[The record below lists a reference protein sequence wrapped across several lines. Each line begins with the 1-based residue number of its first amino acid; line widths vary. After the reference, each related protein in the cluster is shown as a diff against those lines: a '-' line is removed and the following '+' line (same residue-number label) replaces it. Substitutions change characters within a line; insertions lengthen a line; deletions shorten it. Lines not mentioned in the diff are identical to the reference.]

1 MSKCQE
7 RDLFPDPLYIYM
19 DFEKS
24 AMTTVKS
31 IIGDH
36 IIIRGCFYHLCQSTH
51 RKIQKLGLESE
62 YRTDETLSFFCGMMD
77 GLAFVPLCDM
87 DNAMTFL
94 RSVTPSNGKDILDY
108 FDKNYV
114 NGVSRNV
121 MRSNSQSQTRR
132 IEPRFPPETWNVN
145 QSTLSDE
152 ERTNNQCE
160 GWNHRFSNLVGNKH
174 PSIWVLIKKMKCEGA
189 ADETKLERWRVGS
202 WTSKTKS
209 QSSNNQIRL
218 KKLCEEY
225 RDGVRSLPDFIRAIS
240 FNIRCQP
247 I

>member
-1 MSKCQE
+1 M
-7 RDLFPDPLYIYM
+7 I
-19 DFEKS
+19 
-24 AMTTVKS
+24 AVKS

-36 IIIRGCFYHLCQSTH
+36 IVIRGCFYHLCQSTH
-51 RKIQKLGLESE
+51 RKIQKLGLENE
-62 YRTDETLSFFCGMMD
+62 YRTDDTLSFFCGMIN

-87 DNAMTFL
+87 GNALTFL
-94 RSVTPSNGKDILDY
+94 RSVTPSN
-108 FDKNYV
+108 V
-114 NGVSRNV
+114 NGVSREV
-121 MRSNSQSQTRR
+121 IRSNSKSQTRR

-174 PSIWVLIKKMKCEGA
+174 PSIWVLIKKMKCEVA

-202 WTSKTKS
+202 WTSKSKS
-209 QSSNNQIRL
+209 QSSNNQIQL

-225 RDGVRSLPDFIRAIS
+225 RDGVRSLPDFIKAIS

>member
-24 AMTTVKS
+24 AMTAVKS
-31 IIGDH
+31 IIGYH
-36 IIIRGCFYHLCQSTH
+36 IVIRGCFYHLCQSTH

-108 FDKNYV
+108 FNKNYV
-114 NGVSRNV
+114 NGNL
-121 MRSNSQSQTRR
+121 
-132 IEPRFPPETWNVN
+132 E

-174 PSIWVLIKKMKCEGA
+174 PSIWVLIKKMKCEVA

-202 WTSKTKS
+202 WTYKTKS